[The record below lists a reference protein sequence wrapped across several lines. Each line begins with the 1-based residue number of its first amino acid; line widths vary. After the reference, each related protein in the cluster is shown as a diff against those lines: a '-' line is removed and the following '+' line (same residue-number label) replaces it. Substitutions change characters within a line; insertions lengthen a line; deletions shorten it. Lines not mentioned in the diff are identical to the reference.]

1 MLSNG
6 YNAPLDAYSMYN
18 HNAKPAQGN
27 YPPQYDGSG
36 DSNGHAGRD
45 RDTYDLASQ
54 QQQHQQQHGSGQSGQ
69 AGHAAYRQQQQ
80 QQQALYNSNSWGDD
94 DNMFH
99 GS

>member
-45 RDTYDLASQ
+45 RDTYDLVS
-54 QQQHQQQHGSGQSGQ
+54 QHQQQHGSGQSGQ
-69 AGHAAYRQQQQ
+69 GGHAVYRQQQ